1 MTVCRLTDSETQRLT
16 VACQLLQDTAILVL
30 DQPTKGMD
38 IFDTFFLI
46 EYLRQYAANGILFYK
61 YTKKIQFY

>member
-1 MTVCRLTDSETQRLT
+1 MTVCRLTDSETQRLS

-46 EYLRQYAANGILFYK
+46 EYLRQYAANGNLFLK
-61 YTKKIQFY
+61 